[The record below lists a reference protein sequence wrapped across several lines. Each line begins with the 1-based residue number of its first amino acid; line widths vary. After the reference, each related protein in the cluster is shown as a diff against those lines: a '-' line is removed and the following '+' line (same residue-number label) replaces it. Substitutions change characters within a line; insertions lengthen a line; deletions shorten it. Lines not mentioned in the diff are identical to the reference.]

1 MTFILLVEAGGHYFA
16 RGPTES
22 RLVEVRIREVRKIM
36 DAK

>member
-1 MTFILLVEAGGHYFA
+1 MTFLLLVEAGGHYFA
-16 RGPTES
+16 ES